1 MTGIETRC
9 VTPGYEPVALAF
21 AEIISSYGGGASACV
36 YVDGEPVFD
45 AWGGLADSRTGRPWS
60 ADTLT
65 VIFSCT
71 KGLMSLLAARLVEEG
86 RLDCDLPVTA
96 YWPEYAAAGK
106 QDTSV
111 RDLLS
116 HRAGLSAPVASLAVD
131 DIVDWERMTALLA
144 AQAPLWP
151 PGTGHSYHFI
161 THGWLIGEVLRR
173 VTGQSIGALFAETIA
188 NPLTVPAWIGLPAG
202 KQPLV
207 ARIDVGE
214 SFEIGT
220 DTFIRD
226 SSEWIGRGL
235 TLGGALPRTLASPT
249 GGFNDP
255 RLRAAQIP
263 GAGGISNARALAR
276 IWSAAVTETGGVRL
290 LADETIRRATV
301 PQSGGA
307 PVFHEP
313 EPWMAWGTGF
323 QIDSPARRYLTP
335 HGFGHDG
342 AGGQVTFAE
351 PQLRLSFAFVTN
363 QMEEADP
370 RAQALVDA
378 LRTVPEIRRRIE
390 SCLVS

>member
-21 AEIISSYGGGASACV
+21 AKIISSYGGGASACV

-173 VTGQSIGALFAETIA
+173 ATGQSIGALFAETIA
-188 NPLTVPAWIGLPAG
+188 NRLAVPAWIGLPAG

-207 ARIDVGE
+207 AHIDVGN

-220 DTFIRD
+220 EALIRD

-255 RLRAAQIP
+255 RLQAAPIP

-276 IWSAAVTETGGVRL
+276 IWSAAVTETGGVCL

-301 PQSGGA
+301 PQSSGA

-351 PQLRLSFAFVTN
+351 PRLKLSFAFVTN

-378 LRTVPEIRRRIE
+378 LRAVPEIRRRIE